1 VTERPQDPQSGSTAE
16 ELFTRW
22 LARHA
27 SAEPIE
33 FEALC
38 RARPEHESE
47 LRRLRS
53 DWERIDSLMRKA
65 GLGALPSATESS
77 SASASTRSR
86 QRATACKAR
95 SPAAEW
101 VRS

>member
-1 VTERPQDPQSGSTAE
+1 MTERPQAPQSGSTAE

-22 LARHA
+22 LARDA

-33 FEALC
+33 FESLC

-53 DWERIDSLMRKA
+53 DWEQIDSLMRKA
-65 GLGALPSATESS
+65 GLGPLP
-77 SASASTRSR
+77 
-86 QRATACKAR
+86 
-95 SPAAEW
+95 PAADSFAQRVSEQ
-101 VRS
+101 